1 MANKRLAHAAAA
13 VLVLAAAGTTFA
25 QALAQVPAQAR
36 TVEDHLMAARRAART
51 DFTGT
56 IARICIV
63 PDAPFTIKKGG
74 PPPVVPARDSWYAA
88 PTQMFDNLYWV
99 GTKVHSSWALKTSEG
114 IILID
119 TLYHYAAEPEIVDGL
134 KKLGLDPAS
143 IKYVIVS
150 HAHGDHDEG
159 ARLLQDRFGARV
171 VMSASDWDL
180 IAQQD
185 VPGGV
190 PRRDIVAA
198 DGDKITLGDTT
209 VTLVATPGHT
219 QGTLSALFTVKDH
232 GKPLSVVYAG
242 GTAFNFQ
249 HDAAHYTT
257 YINSQRK
264 LAQAAADAGA
274 TVLMTNHSEFD
285 DAYQRGRIVQV
296 RQPGERHPY
305 DMGAEAVAR
314 YFTVTSECAEAARMN
329 LAKAP

>member
-1 MANKRLAHAAAA
+1 MAIKRFAAAA
-13 VLVLAAAGTTFA
+13 LALLVGVACA
-25 QALAQVPAQAR
+25 QAQ

-119 TLYHYAAEPEIVDGL
+119 TLYNYAAEPEIVDGL

-159 ARLLQDRFGARV
+159 ARLLQDRFGAKV
-171 VMSASDWDL
+171 VMSANDWDL

-190 PRRDIVAA
+190 PKRDVVAA

-257 YINSQRK
+257 YINSQHK
-264 LAQAAADAGA
+264 LAKAAADAGA

-305 DMGAEAVAR
+305 EMGAEAVAR